1 MNIAQK
7 LYQLQ
12 EFELEIESNEQSLSR
27 CLSRLGEGEALTRA
41 RAKLSNTQQQLE
53 GLNQEQHSLEWE
65 IGDIGTRIAAVREA
79 LYSGRVKNPK
89 ELAGLQQEEKGL
101 GTQRDRLEE
110 RVLDIMEQAELVT
123 ADLANINSEL
133 ETLEGE
139 WQSQQQKLSAEIER
153 LKKLISELKGKQQLV
168 LAGIDSKMADY
179 YYQLKKQKGWA
190 VARVEQGT
198 CRGCRISLS
207 TAELQRA
214 RGEQL
219 VECNSCRRILYL
231 G

>member
-12 EFELEIESNEQSLSR
+12 ELELEIESNEQSLSR
-27 CLSRLGEGEALTRA
+27 CTSQLGEGEALTRA
-41 RAKLSNTQQQLE
+41 RAKLLETQQRLGE
-53 GLNQEQHSLEWE
+53 LKQEQHSLERE
-65 IGDIGTRIAAVREA
+65 IEDIGAKIAAVGEA

-89 ELAGLQQEEKGL
+89 ELAGFQQEEKGL

-123 ADLANINSEL
+123 AGLANINSEL

-139 WQSQQQKLSAEIER
+139 WHSQQQKLSAEIER
-153 LKKLISELKGKQQLV
+153 LKKLISEFKEKQQLV